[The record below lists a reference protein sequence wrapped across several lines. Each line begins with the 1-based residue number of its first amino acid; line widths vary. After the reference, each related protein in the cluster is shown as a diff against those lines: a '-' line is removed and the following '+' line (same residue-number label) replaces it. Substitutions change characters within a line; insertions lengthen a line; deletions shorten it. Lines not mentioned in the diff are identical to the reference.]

1 MMQIKDVLANK
12 GVRLISPET
21 ITFDPDVRPE
31 SFAPGTEIYPGC
43 RLRGEQI
50 SVGPGCVI
58 GAEAPVTLD
67 NCQLGERVRLAGG
80 YFEKSTFLND
90 FRAGNSSHV
99 RPGCLFEEGSSIA
112 HCVGTKQTLFL
123 PWVTAG
129 SQITLCDCL
138 AAGGISRKNHTEIGS
153 SYVHFNF
160 TPYQDK
166 ATPSMIGD
174 IPRGVMLNQQS
185 IFLGGQ
191 GGMVGP
197 SSLAFGTVI
206 PAGQIWRGDHCKPN
220 QIVLRKSVNYNVSLP
235 FDAERYKGIG
245 RVVSSNLRY
254 IGNLVALDQWYRVV
268 RSCFMV
274 DDPWQQQCFNGARQ
288 RLREMFTERLKQ
300 MNRLALNVE
309 KSLALPCGNPFR
321 DEHREFLKRWESRH
335 GRLEEL
341 TDSEENL
348 AIPENVQAIV
358 ATLRD
363 DNTKSYIEA
372 VQGLAPEPAAELTAW
387 LDSYVQTVMAVL
399 EDS

>member
-1 MMQIKDVLANK
+1 MMLIKKMLANK
-12 GVRLISPET
+12 GVKLITPET
-21 ITFDPDVRPE
+21 ITIDSDVKPE
-31 SFAPGTEIYPGC
+31 SFAPGTVIHPGC
-43 RLRGEQI
+43 RLRGERLSIGQE
-50 SVGPGCVI
+50 CVI
-58 GAEAPVTLD
+58 GAEAPATLD

-90 FRAGNSSHV
+90 FKAGSSTHV

-112 HCVGTKQTLFL
+112 HCVGVKQTLFL

-129 SQITLCDCL
+129 SQINLCDCL
-138 AAGGISRKNHTEIGS
+138 VAGGISRTNHSEIGS

-174 IPRGVMLNQQS
+174 IPRGVLLNQPS

-197 SSLAFGTVI
+197 SSIAFGTVI

-245 RVVSSNLRY
+245 RVISSNLRY

-268 RSCFMV
+268 RSCFML
-274 DDPWQQQCFNGARQ
+274 DDPWQQRCFNGARQ

-300 MNRLALNVE
+300 MNRLALNIE

-321 DEHREFLKRWESRH
+321 DEHREFLKRWES
-335 GRLEEL
+335 GREQLEAL
-341 TDSEENL
+341 TNSAETI
-348 AIPENVQAIV
+348 AIQEKVQAIV
-358 ATLRD
+358 ATLRAD
-363 DNTKSYIEA
+363 KGKGYIA
-372 VQGLAPEPAAELTAW
+372 AIQGLAPEPAEDLTAW
-387 LDSYVQTVMAVL
+387 LDSYVQTVMSVL
-399 EDS
+399 DDS